1 LETWAESA
9 VNRAMRNG
17 SSARETVWVATKPAE
32 HGFTFVELI
41 IATAMFIVA
50 VGVAVVLGG
59 VGGHKPSSD
68 RDTLRGLLIRA
79 RTEAMVSR
87 TGSALTITPNPNGG
101 TDVTFY
107 PQGSAADSTLL
118 RAQWTVTLDETVAD
132 EYGRTSVAIIF
143 ERSGAASPAWRRAGE
158 GKFARLGCPSAISLT
173 TTSGEGLI
181 NLDPPLQVDCR
192 SGRVAQD

>member
-1 LETWAESA
+1 
-9 VNRAMRNG
+9 MRKG

-50 VGVAVVLGG
+50 VGVAMLLGG
-59 VGGHKPSSD
+59 IGGHKSSSD

-79 RTEAMVSR
+79 RTEAIVS
-87 TGSALTITPNPNGG
+87 GGGAVLTIAPNPSGG

-107 PQGSAADSTLL
+107 PQGNAAGSTLL
-118 RAQWTVTLDETVAD
+118 RSQWTVTLDESVAD

-143 ERSGAASPAWRRAGE
+143 EKSGAASPAWRTG
-158 GKFARLGCPSAISLT
+158 GQGVFARLGCPGAIALT
-173 TTSGEGLI
+173 TTSGEGLV

-192 SGRVAQD
+192 SGRVATD